1 MTPLE
6 AKVTIQQVIRRIVPD
21 ADFDRLADDDDMREE
36 FELDSL
42 DFLSLIEDLSTRT
55 RCRIDEDDYEALRTM
70 HGAIDLLVQRSG

>member
-21 ADFDRLADDDDMREE
+21 AGFDRLADDENMREE

-55 RCRIDEDDYEALRTM
+55 RCRINEDDYEALRTM

>member
-6 AKVTIQQVIRRIVPD
+6 AKTTIQQVIRRNVPD

>member
-1 MTPLE
+1 
-6 AKVTIQQVIRRIVPD
+6 VPD